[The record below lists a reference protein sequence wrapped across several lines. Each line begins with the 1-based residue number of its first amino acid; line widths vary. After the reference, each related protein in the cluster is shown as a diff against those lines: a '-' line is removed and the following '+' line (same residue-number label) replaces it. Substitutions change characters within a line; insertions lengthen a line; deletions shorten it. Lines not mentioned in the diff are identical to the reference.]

1 MVSDKRWKFVG
12 NSGTSERA
20 RVAALFLAYKYWLSG
35 PGKEALELRLA
46 WRLSGPLLSLWTGD
60 IPVQKCQKA
69 RIRLRV
75 QPWPTNFE
83 DSPRFSTFESF
94 AEVDA
99 QNQSVWDLLSECILQ
114 P

>member
-20 RVAALFLAYKYWLSG
+20 RVAALFLPYKYWLSG

-60 IPVQKCQKA
+60 IPVQK
-69 RIRLRV
+69 
-75 QPWPTNFE
+75 WP
-83 DSPRFSTFESF
+83 ESENT
-94 AEVDA
+94 AESAAVA
-99 QNQSVWDLLSECILQ
+99 HQF
-114 P
+114 